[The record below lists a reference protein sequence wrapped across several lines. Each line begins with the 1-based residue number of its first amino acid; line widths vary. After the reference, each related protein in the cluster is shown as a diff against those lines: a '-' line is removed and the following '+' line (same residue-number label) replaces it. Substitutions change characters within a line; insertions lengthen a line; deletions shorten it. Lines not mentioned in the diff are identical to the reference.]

1 VDKPL
6 GHANGAGPQAEKPA
20 QYCAG
25 PQFPFIISE
34 NLYKLQKCIENII
47 LLGKMRQ
54 IPVYSLREALHIE
67 INFAPCCSIKHC
79 TKFHKVKH

>member
-1 VDKPL
+1 VSPGWHGVDEPL
-6 GHANGAGPQAEKPA
+6 GHANGAGPQ
-20 QYCAG
+20 
-25 PQFPFIISE
+25 FPFIISK